1 MLTECT
7 INLLRSSSSPG
18 FQLPMS
24 LGGGGGLIGS
34 FVLQRRGGGGWSSD
48 ESVLI
53 SDFEISTVCS
63 LIDQIVELVA
73 ALVVSIQTNLVA
85 IMHLDFSMMQNELFS
100 MGW

>member
-1 MLTECT
+1 M
-7 INLLRSSSSPG
+7 
-18 FQLPMS
+18 
-24 LGGGGGLIGS
+24 IGS

-73 ALVVSIQTNLVA
+73 ALVSIQTNLVA

-100 MGW
+100 VGR